1 MGRRIDESVER
12 KIIELLNSGY
22 SYRQAGDKVGVSE
35 PTVARVKMRN
45 MDKIRDTYHKG
56 GVQARKILVNP
67 IPKKV
72 EVKPVEPEEDAVL
85 VVGERTIVIAG
96 YSDVTYRLSG
106 KQLVLVKDSS
116 SITIEIGKL
125 PVFVKELL
133 TIERKI
139 PELGLG
145 NTEVW

>member
-1 MGRRIDESVER
+1 MRRIDESVER

-22 SYRQAGDKVGVSE
+22 SYRATGEMVGTSE
-35 PTVARVKMRN
+35 ATVARVKMRHK
-45 MDKIRDTYHKG
+45 DEIRDTYHKG
-56 GVQARKILVNP
+56 GIQSRKILFSP

-106 KQLVLVKDSS
+106 KQLVLVKDGS
-116 SITIEIGKL
+116 SIAIELGKL